1 MAVFPENSTRA
12 SLYEQ
17 DFAAWANQQALIL
30 KQGRFEALDLVNLI
44 EEVESLSRSD
54 RRAVKSQ
61 LIRVLK
67 HLLKLNYQSNA
78 FYYLNSWRS
87 SVVEG
92 RSQIKLI
99 VEDSPSLKPYLSEI
113 LVECYREA
121 VQQASAETGLPVTTF
136 PSLCPYTLEQAL
148 QTAFFPQADVEAGEG
163 ESSVE

>member
-1 MAVFPENSTRA
+1 MAVFPENSTCS

-17 DFAAWANQQALIL
+17 DFAAWADRQALIL
-30 KQGRFEALDLVNLI
+30 KQGRFEELDLVNLI

-54 RRAVKSQ
+54 RRALKSQ

-78 FYYLNSWRS
+78 FYYINSWRS
-87 SVVEG
+87 SIVKG

-113 LVECYREA
+113 LVECYQEA
-121 VQQASAETGLPVTTF
+121 AQQASAETGLPATTF
-136 PSLCPYTLEQAL
+136 PSACIYSLEQVL
-148 QTAFFPQADVEAGEG
+148 DPHFFPPSIDAAG
-163 ESSVE
+163 V

>member
-1 MAVFPENSTRA
+1 MAGSPENSKTE

-17 DFAAWANQQALIL
+17 DFVAWATGQAMLL
-30 KQGRFEALDLVNLI
+30 KQGRFEALDLENLI

-78 FYYLNSWRS
+78 FYYLNIWRS

-113 LVECYREA
+113 LAQCYLE
-121 VQQASAETGLPVTTF
+121 VVSQASAETGLSAVNF
-136 PSLCPYTLEQAL
+136 PSACVYSLEQVL
-148 QTAFFPQADVEAGEG
+148 DPHFFPQSIDETGA
-163 ESSVE
+163 

>member
-1 MAVFPENSTRA
+1 MAVSSENSTL
-12 SLYEQ
+12 SSWYEQ
-17 DFAAWANQQALIL
+17 DFVAWASGQAMLL
-30 KQGRFEALDLVNLI
+30 KQGRFEELDLENLI

-99 VEDSPSLKPYLSEI
+99 VEDSPSLKPYLAEI
-113 LVECYREA
+113 LVDCYQEA
-121 VQQASAETGLPVTTF
+121 VQQASAETGMPATSF
-136 PSLCPYTLEQAL
+136 PSACVYSLEQVL
-148 QTAFFPQADVEAGEG
+148 DPHFFPQSTDETGA
-163 ESSVE
+163 

>member
-1 MAVFPENSTRA
+1 MAVSSENSTR
-12 SLYEQ
+12 SSWYEQ
-17 DFAAWANQQALIL
+17 DFVAWATGQAMLL
-30 KQGRFEALDLVNLI
+30 KQGRFEELDLENLI

-92 RSQIKLI
+92 RSQIQLI
-99 VEDSPSLKPYLSEI
+99 IEDSPSLKPYLEEI
-113 LVECYREA
+113 LTQCYEEA
-121 VQQASAETGLPVTTF
+121 VNQASTETGLSAATF
-136 PSLCPYTLEQAL
+136 PSACVYSLEQVL
-148 QTAFFPQADVEAGEG
+148 DPHFFPQSIDETGA
-163 ESSVE
+163 

>member
-1 MAVFPENSTRA
+1 MTVFPENSTSE

-30 KQGRFEALDLVNLI
+30 KQGRFEELDLVNLI

-61 LIRVLK
+61 LIRVVK
-67 HLLKLNYQSNA
+67 HLLKLNYQPNA

-92 RSQIKLI
+92 RSQIQLI
-99 VEDSPSLKPYLSEI
+99 LEDSPSLKPYLEEI
-113 LVECYREA
+113 WVQCYREA
-121 VQQASAETGLPVTTF
+121 AQQASAETGLPATAF
-136 PSLCPYTLEQAL
+136 PSACMYSLEQVL
-148 QTAFFPQADVEAGEG
+148 DPHFFPASE
-163 ESSVE
+163 

>member
-1 MAVFPENSTRA
+1 MAVFPENSKRT

-17 DFAAWANQQALIL
+17 DFVAWANQQAMFL
-30 KQGRFEALDLVNLI
+30 KQGRFEELDLDNLI

-54 RRAVKSQ
+54 KRAVKSQ

-113 LVECYREA
+113 LAQCYEEA
-121 VQQASAETGLPVTTF
+121 VSQASAETGLSAANF
-136 PSLCPYTLEQAL
+136 PSACVYFLEQVL
-148 QTAFFPQADVEAGEG
+148 DPHFFPLAADNTSE
-163 ESSVE
+163 